1 MKISSADILHDSIDG
16 EMVKVM
22 DGYYPVVR
30 AKDFYNLPSGTDEI
44 EEGILMWLESG
55 DVSYC
60 LFVDELLGEQQIVV
74 KPLPAY
80 VNSFDIKNFGI
91 TGCSILGDGNISIIL
106 DAGGLFAA
114 ARGA

>member
-1 MKISSADILHDSIDG
+1 
-16 EMVKVM
+16 
-22 DGYYPVVR
+22 
-30 AKDFYNLPSGTDEI
+30 
-44 EEGILMWLESG
+44 
-55 DVSYC
+55 
-60 LFVDELLGEQQIVV
+60 VDELLGEQQIVV

-80 VNSFDIKNFGI
+80 VNSFDVKNFGI